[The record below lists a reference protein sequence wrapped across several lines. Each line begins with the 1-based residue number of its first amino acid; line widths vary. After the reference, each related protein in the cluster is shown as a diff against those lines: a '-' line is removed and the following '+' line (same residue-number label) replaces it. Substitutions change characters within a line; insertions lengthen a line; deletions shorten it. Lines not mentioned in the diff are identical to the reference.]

1 MNIDHKTFATI
12 DILRLLGELEHTRF
26 HALFA
31 SAVAKD
37 EDAVKYLVLAKDCQD
52 KRRDIQKKYFPNVE
66 EKDWCLVKCAS
77 RLLQIMEETA
87 SDDMDEI
94 RSVRSIIDSAI
105 LITTGEDISGC
116 SNCKFDKK

>member
-1 MNIDHKTFATI
+1 MNIDHKTFATV

-26 HALFA
+26 HALSA
-31 SAVAKD
+31 SAVVKD

-77 RLLQIMEETA
+77 RLLQIIEETT
-87 SDDMDEI
+87 SDDIEELKEI
-94 RSVRSIIDSAI
+94 QSIIDSTM
-105 LITTGEDISGC
+105 LIATGEDISGC